1 MRTTNGL
8 SNAIV
13 PSVTLGRSCVTV
25 NEPVMR
31 GCSANAA
38 APPSS
43 GTTLPFQVEGM
54 LPLPDRPT
62 HVPLVCAR
70 AKVAA
75 DGNAPATQAH
85 HRAQRERPANRRV
98 TRIIGNRLREGRYAH
113 DVGVH
118 TSTPQDSKSRRA
130 AATAGSG
137 AR

>member
-43 GTTLPFQVEGM
+43 GTTLPFQFEGM
-54 LPLPDRPT
+54 LQLPDRPT

-70 AKVAA
+70 AERAVA
-75 DGNAPATQAH
+75 GTMQAAQAQIN
-85 HRAQRERPANRRV
+85 AQRERRVNRIAGNIGNGLPQVDGHERESKGTNRRRARV
-98 TRIIGNRLREGRYAH
+98 NSLDA
-113 DVGVH
+113 
-118 TSTPQDSKSRRA
+118 PQDSKLDRP
-130 AATAGSG
+130 
-137 AR
+137 